1 MDFALK
7 TVRGL
12 ECSAFA
18 AQVWALWYLKSL
30 QLFRSDHS
38 LSKYAITTTLLITVF
53 RFVKIIKLGPTS
65 LITKPSVNLW
75 PQCVNK
81 NTVSVMTMLANPF
94 WLITPDISPVHTK
107 ELHLTFTTTL
117 HYILH
122 YHYIF
127 EKKKKKI
134 SLYLQHLVWQL
145 DRKIPGENV
154 HKLLEDGIPS
164 EINWCLSVYWAQIFS
179 MYYVYNSMF
188 IHQLYPSSIKSKQFR

>member
-30 QLFRSDHS
+30 QLFLSDHS

-53 RFVKIIKLGPTS
+53 TFLKKIKLGPTS
-65 LITKPSVNLW
+65 MITKPSVNLW

-94 WLITPDISPVHTK
+94 WLITPEISPVYTK
-107 ELHLTFTTTL
+107 ELNLTFTTTL
-117 HYILH
+117 SKLLRKTKI
-122 YHYIF
+122 
-127 EKKKKKI
+127 I
-134 SLYLQHLVWQL
+134 SLYLQHLFTAFSVMTRQ
-145 DRKIPGENV
+145 ENTRW
-154 HKLLEDGIPS
+154 KCS
-164 EINWCLSVYWAQIFS
+164 
-179 MYYVYNSMF
+179 
-188 IHQLYPSSIKSKQFR
+188 